1 MSAKKA
7 TIESRAL
14 AVRDAALA
22 EYNEVQNNPDVYDGC
37 DPGDAEVTLEGNGW
51 NVLTVLNLL
60 KVLGVPGCTPKR
72 SAKR

>member
-1 MSAKKA
+1 MKKK
-7 TIESRAL
+7 TIEAKAL

-22 EYNEVQNNPDVYDGC
+22 EYNEVKNNPDVYDGC

-60 KVLGVPGCTPKR
+60 KAIGVPGTTPKR
-72 SAKR
+72 SGAQ